1 MWQPFP
7 LRRHATEVL
16 MNSDGGPLAR
26 FVIFGLV
33 LDEQSV
39 DVSGRSDTFE
49 SVDMVGSVL
58 AHV

>member
-1 MWQPFP
+1 
-7 LRRHATEVL
+7 